1 MNNLDRGDNE
11 QLATYLIKIIRQT
24 LPCKYTFTFYGKE
37 LRLGGL
43 RD

>member
-1 MNNLDRGDNE
+1 MNNLDRGENE

-24 LPCKYTFTFYGKE
+24 LYLYTFTFYGKE
-37 LRLGGL
+37 LRPGGL

>member
-1 MNNLDRGDNE
+1 MNNFGRGDNE

-24 LPCKYTFTFYGKE
+24 LFTFYGKE
-37 LRLGGL
+37 LRPEGL